1 MANFALTNQ
10 WLSPSRWP
18 SAAFSFVEAVGFG
31 YVAKLRQWLLPNK
44 KSRMRDDSN
53 GLQARYRTI
62 WRPHII
68 GLDLNSKVL
77 LAARILHAMGLE

>member
-1 MANFALTNQ
+1 
-10 WLSPSRWP
+10 
-18 SAAFSFVEAVGFG
+18 
-31 YVAKLRQWLLPNK
+31 
-44 KSRMRDDSN
+44 MRDDSN